1 MAPVSSAPTCPHLSV
16 MSIVNMNVGYF
27 GIQYGFGLRQRDMSP
42 IYRRR
47 YAPHRG
53 ALTCGIAPGPRSE
66 AEG

>member
-53 ALTCGIAPGPRSE
+53 ALT
-66 AEG
+66 